1 MKAIGKYIVIK
12 EIKDKNTTTASG
24 LMLTENDREDIRYRE
39 GSVVKIG
46 TDVVGVSDCDSIYY
60 DRHAGFGIELEK
72 EQYKVIKEQD
82 VVIVL

>member
-46 TDVVGVSDCDSIYY
+46 TDVVGV
-60 DRHAGFGIELEK
+60 DRDWETLNH
-72 EQYKVIKEQD
+72 
-82 VVIVL
+82 

>member
-46 TDVVGVSDCDSIYY
+46 TDVEGS
-60 DRHAGFGIELEK
+60 
-72 EQYKVIKEQD
+72 
-82 VVIVL
+82 

>member
-12 EIKDKNTTTASG
+12 EVKDKNTTTASG

-46 TDVVGVSDCDSIYY
+46 TDVVGVSDGDSIYY

>member
-46 TDVVGVSDCDSIYY
+46 TDVVGVSDGDSIYY
-60 DRHAGFGIELEK
+60 DRHAGFGIELSGEK
-72 EQYKVIKEQD
+72 FKVIKEVD

>member
-46 TDVVGVSDCDSIYY
+46 TDVVGVSDGDSIYY

-72 EQYKVIKEQD
+72 KQYKVIKEQD

>member
-12 EIKDKNTTTASG
+12 EVKDKNTTTASG

-46 TDVVGVSDCDSIYY
+46 TDVVGVSDGDSIYY
-60 DRHAGFGIELEK
+60 DRYAGFGIELEK
-72 EQYKVIKEQD
+72 EQYKVI
-82 VVIVL
+82 

>member
-1 MKAIGKYIVIK
+1 MKAIGKNIVITP
-12 EIKDKNTTTASG
+12 IK
-24 LMLTENDREDIRYRE
+24 ENDTKTSGGLLLAEMHREDIRYRR
-39 GSVVKIG
+39 GNVITIG
-46 TDVVGVSDCDSIYY
+46 TDVIVIKDGDEVYY

>member
-46 TDVVGVSDCDSIYY
+46 TDVVGVSDGDSIYY

-82 VVIVL
+82 VVIIL

>member
-46 TDVVGVSDCDSIYY
+46 TDVIGVNDGDSIYY
-60 DRHAGFGIELEK
+60 DRHAGFGIELGK

>member
-1 MKAIGKYIVIK
+1 MKAIGKNIVITP
-12 EIKDKNTTTASG
+12 IK
-24 LMLTENDREDIRYRE
+24 ENDTKTSGGLLLAEMHREDIRYRR
-39 GSVVKIG
+39 GNVITIG
-46 TDVVGVSDCDSIYY
+46 TDVIGIKDGDEVYY

>member
-46 TDVVGVSDCDSIYY
+46 TDVVGVRDGDSIYY

>member
-46 TDVVGVSDCDSIYY
+46 TDVVGVSDGDSIYY
-60 DRHAGFGIELEK
+60 DRHAGFGIELGK

>member
-46 TDVVGVSDCDSIYY
+46 TDVVGVSDGDSIYY

>member
-24 LMLTENDREDIRYRE
+24 LLLTENDREDIRYRE

-46 TDVVGVSDCDSIYY
+46 TDVVGVSDGDSIYY

>member
-46 TDVVGVSDCDSIYY
+46 TDVVGVSDGDSIYY
-60 DRHAGFGIELEK
+60 DRHAGFGIELGK

-82 VVIVL
+82 VVIIL

>member
-46 TDVVGVSDCDSIYY
+46 TDVVGVSDGDSIYY

-72 EQYKVIKEQD
+72 VQYKVIKEQD